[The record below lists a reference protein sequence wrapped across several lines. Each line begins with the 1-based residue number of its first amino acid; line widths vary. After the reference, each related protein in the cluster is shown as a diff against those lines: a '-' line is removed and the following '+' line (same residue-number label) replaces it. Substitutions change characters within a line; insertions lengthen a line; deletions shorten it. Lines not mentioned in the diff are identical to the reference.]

1 MKIGRIQKGDTMK
14 SKNILCNS
22 NFQYAINENAFKKN
36 PLIAG
41 FLKDKHHYE
50 LYKKAILNPTI
61 ENKDKVEDKFKLY
74 YEKVRMNAYIFSL
87 IKYYA
92 IDFDKKVKKI
102 NDRYILT
109 LDMPR
114 INDEYIKSSM
124 QFTTKY
130 KTLRD
135 ELTDETTIRALNS
148 LTDYQY
154 KILDLIYVK
163 RLTNKEIAELVN
175 STPQNISNIHK
186 NALRKLKLQINL
198 LKEGE
203 ENG

>member
-1 MKIGRIQKGDTMK
+1 MGKN
-14 SKNILCNS
+14 NILSSS
-22 NFQYAINENAFKKN
+22 NIQCKIDENDLKRN

-41 FLKDKHHYE
+41 FLKDNDHYE
-50 LYKKAILNPTI
+50 HYEKAILNPTT
-61 ENKDKVEDKFKLY
+61 ENKNKVEEMFKSY

-92 IDFDKKVKKI
+92 IDFDKKVKKL
-102 NDRYILT
+102 NNRYVLT
-109 LDMPR
+109 LDKPA
-114 INDEYIKSSM
+114 INDEKVNLIDSLKSSI
-124 QFTTKY
+124 QFTTEC
-130 KTLRD
+130 KTLKD
-135 ELTDETTIRALNS
+135 EITDEKTIRALNS

-163 RLTNKEIAELVN
+163 SLTNKEIAALVN

-186 NALRKLKLQINL
+186 KALKKLKLNL

-203 ENG
+203 KNGKK